1 MENIQYN
8 IKLTCQNTKAPFRV
22 ENKLNDWKSG
32 IVINVIKK
40 TIKFNIIMR

>member
-1 MENIQYN
+1 MLEN
-8 IKLTCQNTKAPFRV
+8 KSGAFSSHFHV

-40 TIKFNIIMR
+40 L